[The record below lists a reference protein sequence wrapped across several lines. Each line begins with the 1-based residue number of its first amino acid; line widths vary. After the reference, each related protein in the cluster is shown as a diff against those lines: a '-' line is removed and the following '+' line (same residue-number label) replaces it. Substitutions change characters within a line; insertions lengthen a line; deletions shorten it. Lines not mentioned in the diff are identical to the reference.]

1 MPVTRRRR
9 ARGRVRRRSKK
20 TMHLTSNHTMGAINS
35 RFKAYE
41 KFISMT
47 YLSEIARN
55 ILFVLVDATIKPDL
69 FGGKV
74 TKRLTG
80 TNATG
85 SIRRY
90 LTLSRVYGAA
100 KTAANLTTT
109 RSGRIISATRRER
122 SLCATRHREVGCD
135 ARASRSRYGTSLSSG
150 RTHDRQRRRRLAAS
164 HVRLA

>member
-1 MPVTRRRR
+1 
-9 ARGRVRRRSKK
+9 
-20 TMHLTSNHTMGAINS
+20 MHLTSNHSMGAINS

-41 KFISMT
+41 KFISVT

-90 LTLSRVYGAA
+90 LTLSRVRGAA

-109 RSGRIISATRRER
+109 RSGRIISATRQER
-122 SLCATRHREVGCD
+122 SPCATRHREVGCGVR
-135 ARASRSRYGTSLSSG
+135 RASRSRCATSLSSG